1 LTIEQPDPPRI
12 GTLPLEAGKP
22 LLARPFTSATLAAP
36 TLVARMPAA
45 RMPVARMLAA
55 WMPEYKWKR
64 WRHRAL

>member
-36 TLVARMPAA
+36 TLVARM
-45 RMPVARMLAA
+45 LAA